1 MRLKDYSLLFVLGLL
16 VFTLAAIFERVP
28 GYMDADYYYAGAVR
42 LAHGDGWVEPYL
54 WNYLN
59 NPPSLPQPAFGYWM
73 PLVSLVAAAGMR
85 MAPVLDPWWAAR
97 LPLILIAGCI
107 PPLTAGSSFHLTENT
122 AQARLAGLFAL
133 FPGYYLAQMTT
144 TDAFALTMAL
154 GGIFFLLSDGG
165 TMRLEAR
172 LFGLGVIAGLM
183 HLARADG
190 ILWLGFALL
199 VGVYRLYPEWRSSPK
214 GKKILTHGAVSV
226 LAGGLG
232 YTAVMGGWFWRN
244 WQAWGSLFPPGN
256 SYTLWLTRY
265 EQTLIFPANL
275 ITSQGWFSAG
285 WGLHFQTWLDA
296 LSANLQT
303 TVAVQGGIVLFPFV
317 IIGIV
322 KLWKKTAVR
331 LAVFAWLLF
340 LLVMTFVFPFS
351 GVYGAYFH
359 SSAAFQ
365 VLFWS
370 VVPLGIA
377 SAVGWAARLRHWQ
390 HAAQVYRFLA
400 VLLLI
405 TGSLLSAGLYF
416 QHVIGSNLGGV
427 WAWEKS
433 AVHYRAVD
441 NRLSAYGARE
451 GERVLVNNPPG
462 YYLASGRASLVIP
475 FGDPT
480 MLLAAA
486 RKYGVDYVVL
496 GDQNPPMLADLYT
509 LKNVPNELEYLGAV
523 GTTQLFRIRF
533 SEGVH

>member
-1 MRLKDYSLLFVLGLL
+1 MRLKDYSLLFILGLL
-16 VFTLAAIFERVP
+16 VFGLAATFERVP

-42 LAHGDGWVEPYL
+42 LAQGNGWVEPYL

-59 NPPSLPQPAFGYWM
+59 NPPDLPQPAFGYWM
-73 PLVSLVAAAGMR
+73 PLVSLVAAAGIR
-85 MAPVLDPWWAAR
+85 LAPVLDPWWAAR
-97 LPLILIAGCI
+97 LPLILIAGFI
-107 PPLTAGSSFHLTENT
+107 PPLTAGLSFHLAENT
-122 AQARLAGLFAL
+122 AQARLAGLLAL

-154 GGIFFLLSDGG
+154 GGMFFFLSDGG
-165 TMRLEAR
+165 SMQLEAR

-190 ILWLGFALL
+190 ILWLGLALL

-214 GKKILTHGAVSV
+214 GKKFLAHGAVSI

-256 SYTLWLTRY
+256 SYTLWLNQY
-265 EQTLIFPANL
+265 EQTMIFPANL
-275 ITSQGWFSAG
+275 ITLQGWLLAG
-285 WGLHFQTWLDA
+285 WGTHFQAWLDA

-303 TVAVQGGIVLFPFV
+303 AVAVQGGIVLFPFV
-317 IIGIV
+317 IIGMV
-322 KLWKKTAVR
+322 KLRKKVAVR
-331 LAVFAWLLF
+331 LAVFAWLL
-340 LLVMTFVFPFS
+340 LLLLMTFVFPFS

-365 VLFWS
+365 PIFWS
-370 VVPLGIA
+370 VAPLGIGV
-377 SAVGWAARLRHWQ
+377 AVQWAARLRHWQ
-390 HAAQVYRFLA
+390 RAAQVYRFLA
-400 VLLLI
+400 VLLLV
-405 TGSLLSAGLYF
+405 TGGALSAGLYF
-416 QHVIGSNLGGV
+416 QRVIGSNADGV
-427 WAWEKS
+427 RAWERS
-433 AVHYRAVD
+433 AVHYRAVED
-441 NRLSAYGARE
+441 LLSADGARE
-451 GERVLVNNPPG
+451 DERVLVNNPPG

-486 RKYGVDYVVL
+486 RKYRVDYVVL
-496 GDQNPPMLADLYT
+496 GDENPPMLGDLYD

-523 GTTQLFRIRF
+523 GSTQLFRIRF
-533 SEGVH
+533 AEGAH